1 LPSRFVLG
9 GDASFDALPIVQ
21 RSSGP
26 SILSLESDR
35 AFGVLLK
42 TIDEIRRSNKTCSV
56 NMIEIISDQRS
67 KR

>member
-26 SILSLESDR
+26 SILSSESDR
-35 AFGVLLK
+35 AFGALL
-42 TIDEIRRSNKTCSV
+42 
-56 NMIEIISDQRS
+56 
-67 KR
+67 